1 MISIS
6 LRSGGGVY
14 PLAPGLGILVI
25 VEGLAGVDLEE
36 FRARANRVPG
46 RFFISSRL
54 ASELAVMH
62 AEVKALIFNQSYH
75 RLFLLMPVR

>member
-14 PLAPGLGILVI
+14 PLAPGFAVFVI
-25 VEGLAGVDLEE
+25 VVGLTGVDLKE
-36 FRARANRVPG
+36 FRARADRVPG
-46 RFFISSRL
+46 WLIIGGLSCKH
-54 ASELAVMH
+54 AVMH
-62 AEVKALIFNQSYH
+62 AEVKALIVNQSYH

>member
-14 PLAPGLGILVI
+14 PLAPDIAVFVI
-25 VEGLAGVDLEE
+25 VVGLAGVDFKEL
-36 FRARANRVPG
+36 RPRTNRVPG
-46 RFFISSRL
+46 RFVIGGF
-54 ASELAVMH
+54 ASELAIMH
-62 AEVKALIFNQSYH
+62 AEVETFIANQSYH